1 MRQPAFVSSLSFYQP
16 ELTGFYLGIAAAP
29 TFGARVSAQGFAFTW
44 HARPAYRTESNS
56 SIGSAE
62 PGLCG
67 LAFCFQLL
75 STGIYPGLNEATWAL
90 AAGFVLKVIP
100 LCTGLS
106 GIY

>member
-75 STGIYPGLNEATWAL
+75 STVGLRRRS
-90 AAGFVLKVIP
+90 FFP
-100 LCTGLS
+100 LQDQ
-106 GIY
+106 